1 MSCPLTIDLSKY
13 KNIFGEPCKGLHQ
26 YKFKGTALVDYGFT
40 IIGAFIVTYY
50 TDIPLVITTIIL
62 LLLGI
67 LFHSLFGIRSQALKY
82 LGY

>member
-1 MSCPLTIDLSKY
+1 MSCPLTIDLSQY
-13 KNIFGEPCKGLHQ
+13 KNIFGKPGKGLHQ
-26 YKFKGTALVDYGFT
+26 YKFKGTAVIDYLLT
-40 IIGAFIVTYY
+40 IVGAFIVTYY